1 MTLSKLACG
10 MPFNKVLN
18 ILGHFRPVVM
28 FLEHGTSLLNTKMI
42 DRSPTMKLLDQK
54 LPKPAS
60 LYAKSV
66 TFKQKG
72 IINVKLLVED
82 LEHYS

>member
-1 MTLSKLACG
+1 
-10 MPFNKVLN
+10 
-18 ILGHFRPVVM
+18 
-28 FLEHGTSLLNTKMI
+28 
-42 DRSPTMKLLDQK
+42 MKLLDQK